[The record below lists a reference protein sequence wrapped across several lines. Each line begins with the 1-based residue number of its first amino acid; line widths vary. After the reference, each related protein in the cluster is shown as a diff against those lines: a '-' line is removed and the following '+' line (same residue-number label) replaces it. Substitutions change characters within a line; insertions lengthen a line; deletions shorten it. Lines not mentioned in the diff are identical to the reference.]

1 MSVLWASLAMVATP
15 DGVETP
21 AAPLTR
27 LDVFHA
33 YVWVLMVAFVV
44 TLCATPIMRRLA
56 IRNGVIDR
64 PNDPRK
70 IHKMPIAYMGGVAV
84 FLGIVAGIFYSYLGD
99 YFPELLDYRG
109 GKGLAIG
116 LDQPPVPFSILI
128 GMTSI
133 AVVGLIDDVV
143 GTTPRVKIGGQL
155 IAAAALAADDVG
167 VKVAAGVLVPIA
179 KGLGIPT
186 TFQGTFETLAFSIP
200 LPVAFGGFDHIPID
214 VVYWTGTAIIGFFVI
229 GACNASNLI
238 DGLDGLLT
246 GVTAIAVT
254 GLLVIALS
262 LTVVMND
269 GVAGDGPRDSQRV
282 VLCMAVLGACLG
294 FLPHNFNP
302 ASIFLGDCGSL
313 LLGFCTIVIVLS
325 LGDTGKT
332 YLVVAGLVIYAIPMM
347 DTMLAIVRRK
357 MAGKR
362 ISDADSDHL
371 HHMLKRVMGVKG
383 AALSLYG
390 IGIAFAS
397 LGILMSLWR
406 QRVVYALAVVFLSY
420 IGVIAIKTARRKQLE
435 EQVLGLESK
444 PAPGAAPVAT
454 PPATSP
460 AEIAKLTETLPA

>member
-1 MSVLWASLAMVATP
+1 MSLAWVKSDLASAAT
-15 DGVETP
+15 GAVEVP

-33 YVWVLMVAFVV
+33 YVWVLIVAFVV
-44 TLCATPIMRRLA
+44 TLFATPILRRLA
-56 IRNGVIDR
+56 IRYGIIDR

-70 IHKMPIAYMGGVAV
+70 IHKMPIAYLGGVAV
-84 FLGIVAGIFYSYLGD
+84 FLGIVSGIFYSYLGD
-99 YFPELLDYRG
+99 YFPELLDYRSG
-109 GKGLAIG
+109 MGMGMGNGIE
-116 LDQPPVPFSILI
+116 QPPVPFTILA
-128 GMTSI
+128 GMTII
-133 AVVGLIDDVV
+133 ALVGLIDDVV

-155 IAAAALAADDVG
+155 IAAAMLAYDDVG

-179 KGLGIPT
+179 KAVGIAT
-186 TFQGTFETLAFSIP
+186 THQGTFETLAFNIHMPAS
-200 LPVAFGGFDHIPID
+200 LGGFVIPID

-246 GVTAIAVT
+246 GVTAIASA

-262 LTVVMND
+262 LAVVAD
-269 GVAGDGPRDSQRV
+269 GKLIGDGPRDSQRV

-332 YLVVAGLVIYAIPMM
+332 YLVVAGLVIYAVPMM

-362 ISDADSDHL
+362 VSDADSDHL

-383 AALSLYG
+383 AALTLYG
-390 IGIAFAS
+390 IALAFAS

-406 QRVVYALAVVFLSY
+406 QRVVYALAVIFLSY

-435 EQVLGLESK
+435 EQAMGLETK
-444 PAPGAAPVAT
+444 PDAVSASLPT
-454 PPATSP
+454 
-460 AEIAKLTETLPA
+460 AEIVTPTKSSAA